1 MKTNKT
7 FPANILCRV
16 YDSHVHIESSMTQP
30 SEYAK
35 AVMPH
40 GITTVIAD
48 PHEITNV
55 CGEDGLEFMLKS
67 AKNIPLDVNL
77 MLPSCVPATPF
88 EHTGANLDA
97 KQLKTCT

>member
-1 MKTNKT
+1 
-7 FPANILCRV
+7 
-16 YDSHVHIESSMTQP
+16 
-30 SEYAK
+30 
-35 AVMPH
+35 MPH

-88 EHTGANLDA
+88 
-97 KQLKTCT
+97 